1 MDAEPSSATTSNEVT
16 IGDTN
21 ITKFR
26 IPGLSFTIDSTDISA
41 ANNILPSANNSKNLG
56 SSSLRWANLYVNDM
70 HFSNEGKAGGNDI
83 DGTTGNW
90 TLQEGA
96 DHLYIINNKTGKR
109 YKMGLQE
116 VD

>member
-1 MDAEPSSATTSNEVT
+1 
-16 IGDTN
+16 
-21 ITKFR
+21 
-26 IPGLSFTIDSTDISA
+26 
-41 ANNILPSANNSKNLG
+41 
-56 SSSLRWANLYVNDM
+56 M
-70 HFSNEGKAGGNDI
+70 HFSNEGKTGGNDI

-116 VD
+116 VE